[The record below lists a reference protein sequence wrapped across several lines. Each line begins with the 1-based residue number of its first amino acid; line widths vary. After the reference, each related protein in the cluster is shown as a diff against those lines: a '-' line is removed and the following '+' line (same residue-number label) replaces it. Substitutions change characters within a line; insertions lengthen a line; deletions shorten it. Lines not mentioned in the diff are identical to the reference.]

1 MDVQELLA
9 QARDQMTVKR
19 VFGDPIERNGTTVIP
34 VANVMGGVGAG
45 GGDTAT
51 LRSPRGEASGD
62 GSAEDAGGVPGG
74 SGYGAGY
81 GLRATPAGV
90 YVIRGGEVEWQ
101 PAVDVARLALQRTVV
116 AVIAIL
122 AARSVVKAIIG
133 ALT

>member
-34 VANVMGGVGAG
+34 VANVM